1 MSGVQDSQDGSVLL
15 LASSDEGRN
24 LLSVRFT
31 QNVWEWVLSLYH
43 VVFRDGAQVVRL
55 DVKHLY
61 WLSHLIGPPF
71 ITFITV

>member
-1 MSGVQDSQDGSVLL
+1 MSGVQDSQDDSVLL

-55 DVKHLY
+55 DFKHLY
-61 WLSHLIGPPF
+61 WLSILIGPPF
-71 ITFITV
+71 ITFITI